1 MGTIERWGGGVVE
14 FLAGGLLLV
23 IVLITLAEVTIRYVV
38 GGSLAWGEEVALLL
52 WVWMI
57 QLGAIR
63 ATHMRIDY
71 LLLSLPARPAA
82 VLQLVLDLVAIGLL
96 AVLTW
101 GAVQLIELTKFDR
114 FVALPWLPVNLSYYA
129 VVIGAPLWMVAIA
142 ARRWRSL
149 RKSGD

>member
-82 VLQLVLDLVAIGLL
+82 VLRLVLDLVAIGLL

-129 VVIGAPLWMVAIA
+129 VVIASPLWMVAIA

-149 RKSGD
+149 RKGGD